1 MTCLAIVGAGGL
13 VGQTLVALLEERSL
27 KITRL
32 IPIGSAPGRTVRFRG
47 EDLDVL
53 DLNAVDFKSI
63 DVVIL
68 AAGRDVSLR
77 HAQEI
82 ARAGCIVID
91 NSSAFRQHDHVPLI
105 VPELNSNSIHTA
117 DRIIA
122 NPNCIAIQLALVL
135 SPLQQFFGIARAD
148 ITTSQAASGAG
159 HSLVKMLDAGDE
171 IIAGTIVPCIGE
183 LDEHGR
189 CEEERKIETELHRL
203 LDAPDMRIATTATR
217 VPVHNGHGASV
228 HLCLQQPVRSE
239 RLAALLQESPGV
251 RFVDARERPA
261 GPTARDDASGQND
274 VLVGR
279 LRINPDHPRE
289 VQMWIVADNLRRGA
303 ALNAILI
310 LEHVL
315 RVHGLIARA

>member
-13 VGQTLVALLEERSL
+13 VGQTLVALLEERSV

-32 IPIGSAPGRTVRFRG
+32 IPIGSTPGRTVRFRG

-53 DLNAVDFKSI
+53 DFDSVDFKSI

-77 HAQEI
+77 HAQNL
-82 ARAGCIVID
+82 AHAGCIVID
-91 NSSAFRQHDHVPLI
+91 NSSAFRQHEHIPLV
-105 VPELNSNSIHTA
+105 VPELNSSSIDTA

-122 NPNCIAIQLALVL
+122 NPNCVAIQLALVL
-135 SPLQQFFGIARAD
+135 SPLQQFFGITRAD

-159 HSLVKMLDAGDE
+159 RALVEMLDAGNE
-171 IIAGTIVPCIGE
+171 GIAGTIVPCIGE

-203 LDAPDMRIATTATR
+203 LNAPDMRIATTATR

-228 HLCLQQPVRSE
+228 HLCLQQPVSPE
-239 RLAALLQESPGV
+239 RLASLLQKSPGV
-251 RFVDARERPA
+251 RFVDTRERPD

-279 LRINPDHPRE
+279 LRINPDHPRD
-289 VQMWIVADNLRRGA
+289 VQMWVVADNLRRGA
-303 ALNAILI
+303 ALNAVLI
-310 LEHVL
+310 LEHVH
-315 RVHGLIARA
+315 RVHELIAQA